1 MAKSGIVTPAHD
13 LVPDDDDTP
22 KAKAPKG
29 GPGTRI
35 IKLGDAGTLTF
46 HVSDV
51 NVLQLSPDERTL
63 LFNIVDQL
71 DAFERQATTA
81 NAPPDKP

>member
-1 MAKSGIVTPAHD
+1 MAKSGILTPAHD

-29 GPGTRI
+29 GPGTRT

-46 HVSDV
+46 HVSDL

-71 DAFERQATTA
+71 DAFERVHSTPT
-81 NAPPDKP
+81 PPPQP